1 MTKITSLFVAFS
13 FCVFLFTGWSN
24 VTGGSVTHAIVPA
37 DTTKKDPNNGFIIDQ
52 HYELLIAHCTACH
65 EAKVVTNFKANRE
78 GWLEKI
84 RWMQKTQKLWDLGE
98 AEPKILDY
106 LAKNYAPRQN
116 NYRRSPLKDIQ
127 WYKLDR

>member
-1 MTKITSLFVAFS
+1 MNKIASLFIFISLGIFGLSSWKSMESQNPTQAMIA
-13 FCVFLFTGWSN
+13 T
-24 VTGGSVTHAIVPA
+24 
-37 DTTKKDPNNGFIIDQ
+37 DTLKKDPNTGFILDQ

-106 LAKNYAPRQN
+106 LAKNYAPKQSHV
-116 NYRRSPLKDIQ
+116 RRSPLKDIK
-127 WYKLDR
+127 WYPLEN

>member
-1 MTKITSLFVAFS
+1 MNKIVSLLIFISLGIFGLSSWKAMGPQDKS
-13 FCVFLFTGWSN
+13 LSGI
-24 VTGGSVTHAIVPA
+24 VT
-37 DTTKKDPNNGFIIDQ
+37 DTLKKDPNTGFILDQ

-106 LAKNYAPRQN
+106 LSKNYAPKQS
-116 NYRRSPLKDIQ
+116 YVRRSP
-127 WYKLDR
+127 

>member
-1 MTKITSLFVAFS
+1 MNKIVSLLIFVSLGIFVLSSWKSMESPGPSQTMMTT
-13 FCVFLFTGWSN
+13 
-24 VTGGSVTHAIVPA
+24 
-37 DTTKKDPNNGFIIDQ
+37 DTLKKDPNTGFILDQ

-65 EAKVVTNFKANRE
+65 EAKVVTNFKASRE

-106 LAKNYAPRQN
+106 LAKNYAPKQS
-116 NYRRSPLKDIQ
+116 YVRRSPLKDIK
-127 WYKLDR
+127 WYPLEN